1 MIAPFIVESLIPS
14 SPGAGFAGSTGAHS
28 ATRRSG
34 GAE

>member
-1 MIAPFIVESLIPS
+1 MSAPYIDFMIPS

>member
-1 MIAPFIVESLIPS
+1 MSTPSFHLLIPS
-14 SPGAGFAGSTGAHS
+14 SPGPGFAGSTGAHS